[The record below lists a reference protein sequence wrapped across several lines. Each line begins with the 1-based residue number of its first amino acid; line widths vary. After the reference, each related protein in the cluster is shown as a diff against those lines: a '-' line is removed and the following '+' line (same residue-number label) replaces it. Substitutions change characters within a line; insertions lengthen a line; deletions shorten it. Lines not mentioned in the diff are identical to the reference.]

1 MNQHEKIN
9 YLEFPAK
16 NIAATKAFYS
26 EVFGWAFEDYGPE
39 YTAFSNA
46 GIEGGFYQ
54 SELVASAENGSALT
68 VFYSSDLENTLNK
81 ITAAG
86 GGLLKKSSNFPV
98 VDDFIFLIPVA
109 MNLRFGPIKAFKL
122 SLICIDLERYLAK

>member
-46 GIEGGFYQ
+46 GIDGGFYR
-54 SELVASAENGSALT
+54 SEFVASAENGSALT
-68 VFYSSDLENTLNK
+68 VFYSSDLESTLNK

-86 GGLLKKSSNFPV
+86 GGLLKKIFKFPGGR
-98 VDDFIFLIPVA
+98 
-109 MNLRFGPIKAFKL
+109 RFHFSDPSGNEFAVW
-122 SLICIDLERYLAK
+122 SDL